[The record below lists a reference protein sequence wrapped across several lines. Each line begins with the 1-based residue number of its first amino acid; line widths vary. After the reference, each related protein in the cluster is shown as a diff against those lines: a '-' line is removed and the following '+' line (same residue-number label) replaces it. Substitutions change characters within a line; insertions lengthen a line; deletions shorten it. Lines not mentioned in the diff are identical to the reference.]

1 MAWGVPL
8 GVFTAV
14 HVVLSLI
21 GIASGLV
28 VMRGLLSAREQGA
41 WTSVF
46 LITTVATSVTGFGFP
61 VDRVLPSHVIGV
73 VSLGVL
79 AIAIFARYAAHLAGA
94 WRWIYVVTATL
105 ALYLNVFVGV
115 VQAFLQVPSLKT
127 LAPTQTELPF
137 VATQLVVLLLFVLL
151 TIVAAK
157 RFVPEATNLLA
168 GNPKRGL
175 GIPRA

>member
-1 MAWGVPL
+1 MTMAWGLPL
-8 GVFTAV
+8 GAFTTV

-28 VMRGLLSAREQGA
+28 VMRGLLSAREHGA
-41 WTSVF
+41 WTAVF

-61 VDRVLPSHVIGV
+61 VDRVLPSHVVGV
-73 VSLGVL
+73 VSLVVL
-79 AIAIFARYAAHLAGA
+79 AITIFARYAVHLAGA
-94 WRWIYVVTATL
+94 WSWIYVVTATL

-115 VQAFLQVPSLKT
+115 VQAFLRVPSLHM

-137 VATQLVVLLLFVLL
+137 VATQLVALLLFVLL

-157 RFVPEATNLLA
+157 RF
-168 GNPKRGL
+168 GNRERGL
-175 GIPRA
+175 GISRA